1 MALRRSCVRRPDA
14 AVRAGPAW
22 LVLRPKL
29 RAFHVASGQRYGRP
43 KLWKDLHEDGEAV
56 RDKRVADG

>member
-1 MALRRSCVRRPDA
+1 
-14 AVRAGPAW
+14 